1 MLGSIDPKYR
11 IAALA
16 SGKRHLVSYV
26 VEKKTDMQRIQ
37 EILSK
42 QQDIQNVDIM
52 CIETIV

>member
-26 VEKKTDMQRIQ
+26 VEKKTDMQ
-37 EILSK
+37 
-42 QQDIQNVDIM
+42 
-52 CIETIV
+52 